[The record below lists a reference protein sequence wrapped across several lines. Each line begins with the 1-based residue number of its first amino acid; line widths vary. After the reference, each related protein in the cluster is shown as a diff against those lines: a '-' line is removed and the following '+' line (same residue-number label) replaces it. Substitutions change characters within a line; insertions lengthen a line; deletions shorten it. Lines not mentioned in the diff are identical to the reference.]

1 MNTAVASP
9 LPFCQLKVIAEPLSR
24 IRLIDAWT
32 VGGGG
37 HVQTPLLQDLREQSL
52 FTPQAIPR
60 LQLGAHAGMQ
70 TPFGQSVDEQS
81 LSTLHVVPKPQLGE
95 HAGMPDQAKVI
106 VER

>member
-1 MNTAVASP
+1 
-9 LPFCQLKVIAEPLSR
+9 
-24 IRLIDAWT
+24 
-32 VGGGG
+32 
-37 HVQTPLLQDLREQSL
+37 
-52 FTPQAIPR
+52 
-60 LQLGAHAGMQ
+60 MQ